1 LIIREKGFTFVE
13 IIIVLAILGI
23 SATLAIP
30 SVLDLMARAQL
41 KGAARRVMSDLMWAR
56 MQAVSE
62 KNAFKIFPLSDH
74 EYGILD
80 DDDNDGNVD
89 GGEWSGIRDLRDEY
103 HNVSMRFTA
112 TPVFFPRGS
121 AMAGTITVTNK
132 SGSRKI
138 KIHLTGRVKIA

>member
-1 LIIREKGFTFVE
+1 MIVYEKGFTFVE

-23 SATLAIP
+23 SAALAMP
-30 SVLDLMARAQL
+30 SILDLMARAQL
-41 KGAARRVMSDLMWAR
+41 KGAARQVMSDLMWAR

-62 KNAFKIFPLSDH
+62 KNAFKILPVSDH
-74 EYGILD
+74 EYEILD

-103 HNVSMRFTA
+103 HNVSMHFSA
-112 TPVFFPRGS
+112 APVFFPRGS

-138 KIHLTGRVKIA
+138 KIHLTGRVKMV